1 MQYRLTLF
9 AIFVGAVVTATTA
22 RAQTTYVW
30 NDTNPSWT
38 TAADWTPNGPAN
50 WFSGQNFTSTLAL
63 FPSQATINNQPNV
76 DNNVIVG
83 GITIND
89 MQAVWNISGTYSLN
103 IGASGL
109 TVIGPAADTKTG
121 IVPTVTSTVS
131 SASLAYAQ
139 TWTIGQGVT
148 VVVTNSISGSGNLT
162 VAGPGNLVITGN
174 NTNTGT
180 ITVTSG
186 VTLIGGNQSA
196 ATGTVT
202 SNGGA
207 VQLANGAV
215 LGGNLVLGRETSFQ
229 ASQGGTA
236 AAQTN
241 SPNMFGDSEEAT
253 IMGSLTMEDGSP
265 VEFDIDGPDPQTG
278 YDRVNVDQD
287 VTIGDA
293 DLYMVEGNFTLTIG
307 EAFFIIDNEG
317 NESISGQFTNAPEG
331 SIITAGGVSYMIT
344 YDADAD
350 TGSLTGGND
359 IALIAV
365 SFPEPINVSGFL
377 AAALLAVRCLSRK
390 SRRALRRTRACLP

>member
-1 MQYRLTLF
+1 MRYGRALF
-9 AIFVGAVVTATTA
+9 AIFVGAVVTTTTA

-30 NDTNPSWT
+30 NDSNPSWT
-38 TAADWTPNGPAN
+38 TAADWTPNGPAD
-50 WFSGQNFTSTLAL
+50 WFDGQNLSSTLAL

-76 DNNVIVG
+76 DNNILVA

-121 IVPTVTSTVS
+121 IIPTVTSTVS
-131 SASLAYAQ
+131 TSVSLPVAQ

-148 VVVTNSISGSGNLT
+148 VAVTNSLSGSGNLT
-162 VAGPGNLVITGN
+162 VAGAGRLVISGN
-174 NTNTGT
+174 DTTTGT

-186 VTLIGGNQSA
+186 VTVIGGNQSA

-253 IMGSLTMEDGSP
+253 IMGSLTMDDDTP
-265 VEFDIDGPDPQTG
+265 VEFDIDGPAPQSG
-278 YDRVNVDQD
+278 YDRVNVDGD
-287 VTIGDA
+287 ITIGDA
-293 DLYMVEGNFTLTIG
+293 DLYMVEGDFTPAIG
-307 EAFFIIDNEG
+307 EVFFIIDNEG
-317 NESISGQFTNAPEG
+317 SDAISGQFTNAQEG
-331 SIITAGGVSYMIT
+331 SLITAGDITYMIT

-350 TGSLTGGND
+350 ANGGMGSLTGGND
-359 IALIAV
+359 VALVAV
-365 SFPEPINVSGFL
+365 AVPEPSNVLWFL
-377 AAALLAVRCLSRK
+377 AVVLLARRCLSRM
-390 SRRALRRTRACLP
+390 SRRAAI